1 VYDVWGRLQWRKQ
14 VNMMNPDNSSQ
25 ELEWNYVGE
34 NGRRVENG
42 VYICRLFV
50 VSDDSEQAVTA
61 KKIMVGLQ

>member
-1 VYDVWGRLQWRKQ
+1 
-14 VNMMNPDNSSQ
+14 MMNPDNGSQ
-25 ELEWNYVGE
+25 ELEWNYMGE

-50 VSDDSEQAVTA
+50 VSDDNEQAVTA